1 MNKKDYAFMRF
12 WLKDEKI
19 LLIRRKKGYLL
30 MLWFIFTR
38 SDVIPG
44 DIVAWPQK
52 PKGDLQHHNT

>member
-38 SDVIPG
+38 CVVQMLFPG
-44 DIVAWPQK
+44 T
-52 PKGDLQHHNT
+52 L